1 MGRRK
6 KSRPAQSVESKMQTE
21 PAWKVRALGGALMLA
36 VFVVYWG
43 TLSAPFHFD
52 DFYRIVEDT
61 SMHHLWPPGGSSNR
75 PVLNLS
81 LAINYVFSGESP
93 QAFRLTNIVLHA
105 CSALLLFGVV
115 RRTLHAPRFESR
127 LGSSASLI
135 AFSVALLWALH
146 PLHTQAV
153 TYIWQRSESM
163 MGLFFLATLYCTVR
177 LAEGQHRRRWGV
189 AAILALFAGLGTK
202 EVMVTVVP
210 VLIAYDGVLLAPSV
224 REALRKRWRL
234 YGTMCMTLLLA
245 TVAMMLWTQT
255 TRGAVSAQSYA
266 ASQAGIVIDYLR
278 LALWP
283 FPQCFD
289 YAREPV
295 AGFADAAL
303 PLSLLA
309 LFAAASLWGLR
320 KRAWWGVAGFWFF
333 VVLAPTSSV
342 VPINDLMVEYR
353 MYLPL
358 AGVVAVVLGV
368 GHFACRRLHIP
379 GWLPVGLLALAL
391 GARTIQRNRVYDS
404 NLALWRSVVETA
416 PDNSRGHDMLG
427 VWCATEGLLDEAE
440 EHGRRAVKLDK
451 RSVTARWNL
460 GTTLGKQGNLAGAL
474 LHYRA
479 GLKIDG
485 SDAWRYAQKAELQ
498 SLMGDLDGA
507 ERAYRRSIELAPEVA
522 RTHVELATTLHRKGA
537 RRRALA
543 ACDESLAL
551 DANQPSAW
559 RLRGDLLAELG
570 ELSKALEAM
579 LEAVRLAPRNAA
591 ARFDLGK
598 LQIVNGELSEALATL
613 DVAMALEPRLIGEL
627 ATMSVSIVSSSNG
640 TGERQFALA
649 LCVKA
654 AERSRRRDA
663 QVLES
668 LARVHGVLGDA
679 PSAAALLDETL
690 RLPSVAS
697 DPAYRQALELQ
708 RDLYRAQ

>member
-1 MGRRK
+1 MARRK
-6 KSRPAQSVESKMQTE
+6 KSRPAQSVESKTQTE

-36 VFVVYWG
+36 VFAVYWG
-43 TLSAPFHFD
+43 TLSAPFHYD
-52 DFYRIVEDT
+52 DFYRIVEDS
-61 SMHHLWPPGGSSNR
+61 SMHRLWPPGGSSNR

-81 LAINYVFSGESP
+81 LALNYVLSGESP
-93 QAFRLTNIVLHA
+93 HAFRLTNIVLHA

-127 LGSSASLI
+127 LGSSATMI

-189 AAILALFAGLGTK
+189 AAILAFFAGLGTK

-210 VLIAYDGVLLAPSV
+210 VLIVYDAVLLAPSV
-224 REALRKRWRL
+224 REALRARWRL
-234 YGTMCMTLLLA
+234 YGTMCVTLLLA
-245 TVAMMLWTQT
+245 SVAMMLWTQT
-255 TRGAVSAQSYA
+255 TRGAVSAERYA
-266 ASQAGIVIDYLR
+266 ASQPGIVIDYLR
-278 LALWP
+278 LSFWP

-289 YAREPV
+289 YARKPV

-309 LFAAASLWGLR
+309 LLAAASLWGLR

-358 AGVVAVVLGV
+358 AGVVAVAIGV
-368 GHFACRRLHIP
+368 GHIVCRRLHIP
-379 GWLPVGLLALAL
+379 GWLPAGLLALAL

-404 NLALWRSVVETA
+404 NLALWRSVAETA

-451 RSVTARWNL
+451 RSVSARWNL

-479 GLKIDG
+479 GLKLD
-485 SDAWRYAQKAELQ
+485 SSEAWRYAQKAELLV
-498 SLMGDLDGA
+498 SMAELKGA
-507 ERAYRRSIELAPEVA
+507 ESAYLRSIELDPKVA
-522 RTHVELATTLHRKGA
+522 RVHEGLATVLYRKGKK
-537 RRRALA
+537 RRALA
-543 ACDESLAL
+543 ACDDALAL
-551 DANQPSAW
+551 DANLASAW
-559 RLRGDLLAELG
+559 RLRGTLLAELG
-570 ELSKALEAM
+570 DLPQALEAM
-579 LEAVRLAPRNAA
+579 LEAVRLAPRNTAA
-591 ARFDLGK
+591 QFDLGK
-598 LQIVNGELSEALATL
+598 LQIVNGELVAALATF
-613 DVAMALEPRLIGEL
+613 DMAMALEPRLIGEL
-627 ATMSVSIVSSSNG
+627 ATLSVSIASSSKG
-640 TGERQFALA
+640 SGERQFALA
-649 LCVKA
+649 LCAKA
-654 AERSRRRDA
+654 AQRSGRRDV

-668 LARVHGVLGDA
+668 LARVHGMLGDA
-679 PSAAALLDETL
+679 ASAAALLDETL

-697 DPAYRQALELQ
+697 DPARRQALELQ
-708 RDLYRAQ
+708 RDLYRIR